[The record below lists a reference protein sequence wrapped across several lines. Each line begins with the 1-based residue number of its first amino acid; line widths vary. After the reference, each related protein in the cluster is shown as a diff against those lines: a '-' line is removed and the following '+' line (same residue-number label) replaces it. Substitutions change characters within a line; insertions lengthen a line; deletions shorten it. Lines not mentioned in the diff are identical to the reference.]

1 MDRQHA
7 QRVLL
12 TYRLGENA
20 PPGSEL
26 AEALALADGDEQ
38 LSAWLEAQLRA
49 DRVLRSSLRSVP
61 VPPGLR
67 DAILAGRPPIAV
79 RWTRRPV
86 TWMSLAALIA
96 VVVGISFLKNGPTTP
111 SSSLAGPTAPSLP
124 GAAFREQMAAF
135 LAEGRY
141 SLQAQ
146 STSLRELREFIGNH
160 GGVRDP
166 AVPGPV
172 AGLNSYGCQVLKWE
186 GHTAT
191 LICFTSPRLGFVHFI
206 VMEAPPSQGI
216 GEQPVLAQSNGW
228 NTAVW
233 GRGGRTYFLCAQGS
247 DADLR
252 ALLGS

>member
-12 TYRLGENA
+12 TYRLGETA

-26 AEALALADGDEQ
+26 AEALALAEGDEQ

-49 DRVLRSSLRSVP
+49 DRVLRAGLRSVP

-79 RWTRRPV
+79 RWTSRPV
-86 TWMSLAALIA
+86 AWMSLAALIA
-96 VVVGISFLKNGPTTP
+96 LVVGISLMKSGPISP
-111 SSSLAGPTAPSLP
+111 SRSVAGTNAPALP
-124 GAAFREQMAAF
+124 GAALREQMAAF

-141 SLQAQ
+141 ALQAQ
-146 STSLRELREFIGNH
+146 SASLRELRDFVGTQ
-160 GGVRDP
+160 GGARDA
-166 AVPGPV
+166 AVPSPV
-172 AGLNSYGCQVLKWE
+172 AALNSFGCQVFKWE

-191 LICFTSPRLGFVHFI
+191 LICFTSPRLGFVHLI
-206 VMEAPPSQGI
+206 ALDAPPAPGI

-233 GRGGRTYFLCAQGS
+233 GRGGRSYFLCARGS
-247 DADLR
+247 DAELR
-252 ALLGS
+252 VLLGS